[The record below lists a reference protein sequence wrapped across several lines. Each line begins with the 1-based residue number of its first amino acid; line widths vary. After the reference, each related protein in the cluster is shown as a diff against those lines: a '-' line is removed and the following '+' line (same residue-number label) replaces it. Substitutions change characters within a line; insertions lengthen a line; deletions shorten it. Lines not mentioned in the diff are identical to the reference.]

1 MACIETAQSPRG
13 NGAYTADVIKVAVI
27 PRIEPELGAEI
38 ETVLHPGETLSEFVE
53 TAVRNAVEFRREQT
67 RFHERGQA
75 AWEHYQSTGVSV
87 SSDEVLAKLQ
97 AKLDAKRKQ
106 LGG

>member
-1 MACIETAQSPRG
+1 MKS
-13 NGAYTADVIKVAVI
+13 AVI
-27 PRIEPELGAEI
+27 PQIRVEPELRAEL
-38 ETVLHPGETLSEFVE
+38 EAVLLRGETLSEFVE
-53 TAVRNAVEFRREQT
+53 SSVRNAVEFRRAQT

-87 SSDEVLAKLQ
+87 SADDVLSKLQ